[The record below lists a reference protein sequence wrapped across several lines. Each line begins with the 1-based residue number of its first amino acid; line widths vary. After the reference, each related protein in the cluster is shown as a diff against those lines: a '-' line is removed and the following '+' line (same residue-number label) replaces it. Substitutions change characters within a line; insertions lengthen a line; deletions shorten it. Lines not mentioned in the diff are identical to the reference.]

1 MINLSVCMI
10 VKNEEEVLARALK
23 CVQSIADEII
33 VVDTGS
39 TDNTQKIALDFG
51 AKVYDF
57 EWCDDFSKARNFSFS
72 KATGDYILWLDADDV
87 IPINEQEKI
96 LTLKSRLGENFSP
109 NVIMCHYVVET
120 DEQERPTF
128 YYFRERIVKN
138 GIGLTWSEPI
148 HECITPFGHIERLD
162 IKIFHKKIHPSTP
175 KRNLNIYRKME
186 REKLPFSPR
195 ALYYYGRELHYNGI
209 YKKSISILNKFLNSD
224 GWVEN
229 KIDACSILAQNY
241 LILNN
246 FENAKN
252 SLTRAFSYDAPRNK
266 TCCELGQIFKKQK
279 EYETAIFWF
288 TTALHAQ
295 NSTSGWIEE
304 KYSALV
310 PYIELCVCYFFLG
323 KKEKAKQYHLLAKSI
338 NPTEPAV
345 LYNNQFFE

>member
-1 MINLSVCMI
+1 
-10 VKNEEEVLARALK
+10 
-23 CVQSIADEII
+23 
-33 VVDTGS
+33 
-39 TDNTQKIALDFG
+39 
-51 AKVYDF
+51 
-57 EWCDDFSKARNFSFS
+57 
-72 KATGDYILWLDADDV
+72 
-87 IPINEQEKI
+87 
-96 LTLKSRLGENFSP
+96 
-109 NVIMCHYVVET
+109 
-120 DEQERPTF
+120 
-128 YYFRERIVKN
+128 
-138 GIGLTWSEPI
+138 
-148 HECITPFGHIERLD
+148 
-162 IKIFHKKIHPSTP
+162 
-175 KRNLNIYRKME
+175 ME

-246 FENAKN
+246 FENAKI